1 MERNALTITQSGN
14 NELASRFFQ
23 KLDAEVCMCISSVTS
38 VALSSD
44 VEVVRFVLREA
55 LEPVEQEDV
64 SIISCV
70 HGNPS
75 SDTVWIIQN

>member
-70 HGNPS
+70 HGSPS

>member
-1 MERNALTITQSGN
+1 
-14 NELASRFFQ
+14 
-23 KLDAEVCMCISSVTS
+23 
-38 VALSSD
+38 
-44 VEVVRFVLREA
+44 VRFVLREA